1 MAVFFIFSI
10 IIMAKIINIYCLS
23 IIYYCLTLLWIF
35 SFHVSILILFFY
47 KKICNFVFM
56 SRRILHFEF
65 PKGVDSVFIEGRR
78 YTKAQ
83 FERAKER
90 EKRRDKKG
98 RFVSLD
104 NF

>member
-1 MAVFFIFSI
+1 MFNANLDIF
-10 IIMAKIINIYCLS
+10 
-23 IIYYCLTLLWIF
+23 F
-35 SFHVSILILFFY
+35 SFVNFNFVFFY
-47 KKICNFVFM
+47 KKIYNFVFM

>member
-1 MAVFFIFSI
+1 
-10 IIMAKIINIYCLS
+10 
-23 IIYYCLTLLWIF
+23 
-35 SFHVSILILFFY
+35 
-47 KKICNFVFM
+47 M

-90 EKRRDKKG
+90 EKRRDKRG

-104 NF
+104 KF